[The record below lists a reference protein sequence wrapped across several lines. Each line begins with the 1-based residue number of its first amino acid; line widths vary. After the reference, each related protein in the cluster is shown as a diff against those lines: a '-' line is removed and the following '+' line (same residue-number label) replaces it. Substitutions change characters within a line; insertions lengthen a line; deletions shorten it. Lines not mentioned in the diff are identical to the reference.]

1 MKQPQGPR
9 FVLMASLALTLGA
22 CVGNNFTP
30 PDGGGGGGGGGGN
43 QTTGGG
49 GTGVTT
55 GTGGSSTTGRGGGGG
70 GGGST
75 GAGGQGGT
83 TAAGGSGGGQ
93 GGSTGAGGAPTT
105 DPDASVPR
113 VDLSGR
119 KALFI
124 VSSPTSLDTGDATIQ
139 QLLQIRGMIVTF
151 ATEAGPASL
160 ATGQNVVIGSG
171 SASAADFATTFKD
184 VAVPMVL
191 FGNGYFQ
198 PMGMSPT
205 GSSNKGTID
214 SGTPVTIGDTSTPL
228 SVDLLMGATIDIIGT
243 TRSASV
249 YWGTP
254 GPSAIKVA
262 AVSGT
267 PTQGIVFAYDTG
279 MAMPVGTAPARRVAL
294 AWKSNLVTDLSVD
307 AYKLTN
313 AAFEWTA
320 AAP

>member
-1 MKQPQGPR
+1 MIT
-9 FVLMASLALTLGA
+9 LALAALPA
-22 CVGNNFTP
+22 CVGSNFNA
-30 PDGGGGGGGGGGN
+30 PDGGSGGSGSGGGSPTTGGGGSSSTTGGGGGSSSTTGGGGGG
-43 QTTGGG
+43 T
-49 GTGVTT
+49 
-55 GTGGSSTTGRGGGGG
+55 STTGRGG
-70 GGGST
+70 
-75 GAGGQGGT
+75 
-83 TAAGGSGGGQ
+83 SGGATGQ
-93 GGSTGAGGAPTT
+93 GGSTSTTGAGGMSNI

-113 VDLSGR
+113 VDLAGR

-124 VSSPTSLDTGDATIQ
+124 VSSPSSLDNGDVAVQ
-139 QLLQIRGMIVTF
+139 QLLQIRGMTVTF

-205 GSSNKGTID
+205 GSANKGTID
-214 SGTPVTIGDTSTPL
+214 GSTQVTIGDTSTPL
-228 SVDLLMGATIDIIGT
+228 TVDLKMGAVINIIGT

-254 GPSAIKVA
+254 GPTAIKVA
-262 AVSGT
+262 AVSSA

-294 AWKSNLVTDLSVD
+294 AWKSTLVTDLSVD

-320 AAP
+320 GAP